1 MPDGVPEGVVGTLEA
16 RSRTT
21 VPVPLMCAQRFTL
34 LILGVL
40 LCQWTWAESP
50 ATGGETSVRPGINR
64 AYADPRIE
72 IWQQRFER
80 PGREVY
86 DRRFDI
92 VDATGVQPGMTV
104 ADIGA
109 GTGLF
114 TWLFSDRV
122 GPIGTV
128 YAVDISEGF
137 IENIDRQARAT
148 GRDNVIAVK
157 NSPRD
162 AALPKG
168 SVDIA
173 FVCDT
178 YHHFEYPISML
189 ASVRDALRDGGE
201 LVIVDFRKI
210 PGLSS
215 PWVMGH
221 VRANRDAVVAE
232 IENAGFGL
240 RGESDLLRTNYM
252 LRFVKVEARH

>member
-1 MPDGVPEGVVGTLEA
+1 
-16 RSRTT
+16 
-21 VPVPLMCAQRFTL
+21 
-34 LILGVL
+34 
-40 LCQWTWAESP
+40 
-50 ATGGETSVRPGINR
+50 
-64 AYADPRIE
+64 
-72 IWQQRFER
+72 
-80 PGREVY
+80 
-86 DRRFDI
+86 
-92 VDATGVQPGMTV
+92 MTV

-137 IENIDRQARAT
+137 IENIDRKARAM

>member
-1 MPDGVPEGVVGTLEA
+1 
-16 RSRTT
+16 
-21 VPVPLMCAQRFTL
+21 MCARQFTP

-40 LCQWTWAESP
+40 RCQWTWAESQ
-50 ATGGETSVRPGINR
+50 ATGGESSVRPGINR
-64 AYADPRIE
+64 AYANPQIE
-72 IWQQRFER
+72 IWKQRFER

-137 IENIDRQARAT
+137 IENIDRKARAM